1 MKLTLLKNRRY
12 ILSLLLFFFFKLFI
26 IGQDLDCE
34 VEVPKSIE
42 KIYLKA
48 KNYKKYDYKNRV
60 KYYKE
65 TLELEEDCI
74 PCIWELAKMSFRRK
88 YTIGDPM
95 DFPKKYFLQLE
106 SLCPAFHADVY
117 YYLSLIYYM
126 EKNDCEAV
134 KYFNKF
140 LEFPTENK
148 NQIAINYKD
157 QKLYV
162 EASLEMSQYFCDFY
176 SNPVPFN
183 PKVLKNISTAERN
196 EILPVISPDNEHIYY
211 TIEYDE
217 YVKGDFA
224 VHHEQLFA
232 NSNRVSFREN
242 FLEGKPLEEPFNLG
256 PKYGG
261 ATLSLNN
268 KEMYI
273 CACIQNGG
281 YFNCDLYV
289 SENQKKTITLK
300 REGKDFDT
308 TFYSWSPLKNLGP
321 NVNGPQTWEA
331 QPSLSGDGKTLY
343 FASARPGG
351 YGKID
356 IYYSNRNE
364 DGSWSKA
371 ENMGKPINSSESDKS
386 PFIHTDSRTFYFVSE
401 SSDYRWGAGDFDIFY
416 TQQNEETLIWE
427 EPKNIG
433 YPINSEEAEESLIVS
448 VDGHYGYFSSTRK
461 EGLGGKDI
469 FYFEIPE
476 EAKPDKIVL
485 AKGKGSF
492 GPNGSE
498 NAKMILRDKNG
509 NKKEQDFS
517 VGDEGEFIAIVN
529 VEEVKG
535 DALLEIQT
543 EGGAFESLLISEE
556 DVGNTVVKEKQIDV
570 KPMEKGEAYTINDI
584 LFESNS
590 SKLKESSKI
599 VLDGFVDW
607 LLVNKELNIEIQGHT
622 DDVGPDKAN
631 LALSMDR
638 SFSVMEYLIKNG
650 VEKSRLK
657 FKGYGESNPKVP
669 NTSSK
674 SRSIN
679 RRTDFLIF

>member
-1 MKLTLLKNRRY
+1 MKLILLKNRRY

-148 NQIAINYKD
+148 KQIAINYKD

-232 NSNRVSFREN
+232 NSTRVSFREN
-242 FLEGKPLEEPFNLG
+242 FHEGEPLEEPFNLG

>member
-1 MKLTLLKNRRY
+1 MKLILLKNRRY
-12 ILSLLLFFFFKLFI
+12 ILSLLLFFFFKFFI
-26 IGQDLDCE
+26 VGQDLDCE

-60 KYYKE
+60 KYFKE

-148 NQIAINYKD
+148 KQIAINYKD

-232 NSNRVSFREN
+232 NSSRVSFREN

-321 NVNGPQTWEA
+321 NINGPQTWEA

-669 NTSSK
+669 NSSSK

>member
-1 MKLTLLKNRRY
+1 MKLILLKNRRY

-148 NQIAINYKD
+148 KQIAINYKD

-217 YVKGDFA
+217 YIKGDFA

-232 NSNRVSFREN
+232 NSTRLSFREN
-242 FLEGKPLEEPFNLG
+242 FHEGEPLEEPFNLG

-356 IYYSNRNE
+356 IYYSIRNE

>member
-1 MKLTLLKNRRY
+1 M
-12 ILSLLLFFFFKLFI
+12 
-26 IGQDLDCE
+26 
-34 VEVPKSIE
+34 PKSIE

-148 NQIAINYKD
+148 KQIAINYKD

-232 NSNRVSFREN
+232 NSTRVSFREN

>member
-1 MKLTLLKNRRY
+1 MKLILLKNRRY
-12 ILSLLLFFFFKLFI
+12 ILSLLLFFFFKFFI
-26 IGQDLDCE
+26 VGQDLDCE

-148 NQIAINYKD
+148 KQIAINYKD

-232 NSNRVSFREN
+232 NSTRVSFREN

-321 NVNGPQTWEA
+321 NINGPQTWEA

>member
-1 MKLTLLKNRRY
+1 MKLILLKNRRY

-26 IGQDLDCE
+26 IAQDLDCE

-148 NQIAINYKD
+148 KQIAINYKD

-232 NSNRVSFREN
+232 NSTRVSFREN
-242 FLEGKPLEEPFNLG
+242 FFEGKPLEEPFNLG

-321 NVNGPQTWEA
+321 NINGPQTWEA

-371 ENMGKPINSSESDKS
+371 KNMGKPINTSESDKS

-448 VDGHYGYFSSTRK
+448 VDGHYGYFSSTRI

>member
-1 MKLTLLKNRRY
+1 MKNRRY
-12 ILSLLLFFFFKLFI
+12 ISSLIVFFFFKLFI
-26 IGQDLDCE
+26 YGQELNCE

-88 YTIGDPM
+88 YTTGDPM
-95 DFPKKYFLQLE
+95 DFPKKYFLELE
-106 SLCPAFHADVY
+106 SLCPDFHADVY

-148 NQIAINYKD
+148 KQIAINYKD

-176 SNPVPFN
+176 NNPVPFK

-217 YVKGDFA
+217 YIKGDFA
-224 VHHEQLFA
+224 VHHEQMFA
-232 NSNRVSFREN
+232 NSTRMSFREN
-242 FLEGKPLEEPFNLG
+242 FQLGKPLEEPFNLG

-281 YFNCDLYV
+281 YFNCDLYI

-300 REGKDFDT
+300 REGEDFDT

-321 NVNGPQTWEA
+321 NINGPQTWEA

-448 VDGHYGYFSSTRK
+448 VDGHYGYFSSTRD

-543 EGGAFESLLISEE
+543 EDGAFESLLISEE

-622 DDVGPDKAN
+622 DDIGPDKAN

-638 SFSVMEYLIKNG
+638 SFSVMEYLLDNG
-650 VEKSRLK
+650 VDKSRLK
-657 FKGYGESNPKVP
+657 FKGYGETNPKVP

-674 SRSIN
+674 SRSTN

>member
-1 MKLTLLKNRRY
+1 MNIKL
-12 ILSLLLFFFFKLFI
+12 
-26 IGQDLDCE
+26 
-34 VEVPKSIE
+34 VE
-42 KIYLKA
+42 
-48 KNYKKYDYKNRV
+48 
-60 KYYKE
+60 
-65 TLELEEDCI
+65 
-74 PCIWELAKMSFRRK
+74 
-88 YTIGDPM
+88 
-95 DFPKKYFLQLE
+95 
-106 SLCPAFHADVY
+106 
-117 YYLSLIYYM
+117 
-126 EKNDCEAV
+126 
-134 KYFNKF
+134 
-140 LEFPTENK
+140 
-148 NQIAINYKD
+148 
-157 QKLYV
+157 
-162 EASLEMSQYFCDFY
+162 
-176 SNPVPFN
+176 
-183 PKVLKNISTAERN
+183 
-196 EILPVISPDNEHIYY
+196 DNEHIYY

-232 NSNRVSFREN
+232 NSSRVSFREN

-321 NVNGPQTWEA
+321 NINGPQTWEA

-509 NKKEQDFS
+509 NKKEQNFS

-607 LLVNKELNIEIQGHT
+607 LLVNKKLNIEIQGHT
-622 DDVGPDKAN
+622 DDIGPDKAN

>member
-1 MKLTLLKNRRY
+1 MKLILLKNRRY

-48 KNYKKYDYKNRV
+48 KNYKKYDYKDRV

-148 NQIAINYKD
+148 KQIAINYKD

-232 NSNRVSFREN
+232 NSTRVSFREN

-308 TFYSWSPLKNLGP
+308 TFYSWSSLKNLGP

>member
-1 MKLTLLKNRRY
+1 MKLILLKNRRY

-148 NQIAINYKD
+148 KQIAINYKD

-232 NSNRVSFREN
+232 NSTRVSFREN

-356 IYYSNRNE
+356 IYYSNRND

-622 DDVGPDKAN
+622 DDIGPDKAN

>member
-1 MKLTLLKNRRY
+1 MKLILLKNRRY

-26 IGQDLDCE
+26 IGQDLECE

-148 NQIAINYKD
+148 KQIAINYKD

-232 NSNRVSFREN
+232 NSTRVSFREN

-268 KEMYI
+268 KEMFI

-321 NVNGPQTWEA
+321 NINGPQTWEA

-371 ENMGKPINSSESDKS
+371 KNMGKPINSSESDKS

-509 NKKEQDFS
+509 NKKEQNFS

>member
-1 MKLTLLKNRRY
+1 MKLILLKNRRY

-26 IGQDLDCE
+26 IAQDLDCE

-88 YTIGDPM
+88 YTTGDPM
-95 DFPKKYFLQLE
+95 DLPKKYFLQLE

-148 NQIAINYKD
+148 KQIAINYKD

-183 PKVLKNISTAERN
+183 PRVLKNISTAERN
-196 EILPVISPDNEHIYY
+196 EILPIISPDNEQIYY

-232 NSNRVSFREN
+232 NSTRVSFREN

-268 KEMYI
+268 KEMFI
-273 CACIQNGG
+273 CACIKNGG

-356 IYYSNRNE
+356 IYYSNRND

-371 ENMGKPINSSESDKS
+371 KNMGKPINSSESDKS

-517 VGDEGEFIAIVN
+517 VGDEGEVIAIVN

-570 KPMEKGEAYTINDI
+570 KPTEKGEAYTINDI

-669 NTSSK
+669 NSSSK

>member
-1 MKLTLLKNRRY
+1 MKLILLKNRRY
-12 ILSLLLFFFFKLFI
+12 ILSLLLFFFFKFFI
-26 IGQDLDCE
+26 VGQDLDCE

-148 NQIAINYKD
+148 KQIAINYKD

-232 NSNRVSFREN
+232 NSTRVSFREN

-321 NVNGPQTWEA
+321 NINGPQTWEA

-669 NTSSK
+669 NSSSK

>member
-1 MKLTLLKNRRY
+1 MKLILLKNRRY

-26 IGQDLDCE
+26 IGQDLECE

-148 NQIAINYKD
+148 KQIAINYKD

-232 NSNRVSFREN
+232 NSTRNSFREK

-321 NVNGPQTWEA
+321 NINGPQTWEA

-509 NKKEQDFS
+509 NKKEQNFS

>member
-1 MKLTLLKNRRY
+1 MKLILLKNRRY
-12 ILSLLLFFFFKLFI
+12 ILSLLLFFFFKFFI
-26 IGQDLDCE
+26 VGQDLDCE

-148 NQIAINYKD
+148 KQIAINYKD

-232 NSNRVSFREN
+232 NSSRVSFREN

-321 NVNGPQTWEA
+321 NINGPQTWEA

-607 LLVNKELNIEIQGHT
+607 LLVNKRT
-622 DDVGPDKAN
+622 
-631 LALSMDR
+631 
-638 SFSVMEYLIKNG
+638 EYRN
-650 VEKSRLK
+650 SRA
-657 FKGYGESNPKVP
+657 Y
-669 NTSSK
+669 
-674 SRSIN
+674 R
-679 RRTDFLIF
+679 

>member
-1 MKLTLLKNRRY
+1 MKLLIVNNKIY
-12 ILSLLLFFFFKLFI
+12 ILNFGLFFFIGLFVF
-26 IGQDLDCE
+26 GQDLDCE

-60 KYYKE
+60 KFFKE

-74 PCIWELAKMSFRRK
+74 PCIWGLAKMSFRKK
-88 YTIGDPM
+88 YTNGDIM

-106 SLCPAFHADVY
+106 RLCPKFHAGIY

-126 EKNDCEAV
+126 EKDDCEAV
-134 KYFNKF
+134 KYFEKF

-148 NQIAINYKD
+148 KQIAINHKD
-157 QKLYV
+157 QKLLV
-162 EASLEMSQYFCDFY
+162 EASLEMSKYFCDFY
-176 SNPVPFN
+176 TNPVPFS
-183 PKVLKNISTAERN
+183 PKVLQNISTAERN
-196 EILPVISPDNEHIYY
+196 EILPVISPDNEQIYY

-217 YVKGDFA
+217 YIKGDIA

-232 NSNRVSFREN
+232 NSTRINFRDN
-242 FLEGKPLEEPFNLG
+242 FQVGQSLEKPFNLG

-273 CACIQNGG
+273 CACIPNGG
-281 YFNCDLYV
+281 YFNCDIYV
-289 SENQKKTITLK
+289 SEKQKKTITLK
-300 REGKDFDT
+300 REGEDYDT
-308 TFYSWSPLKNLGP
+308 TFLAWSPLKNLGT
-321 NVNGPQTWEA
+321 NINGPQTWEA

-356 IYYSNRNE
+356 IYYSKRNE

-371 ENMGKPINSSESDKS
+371 ENMGKPVNSSESDKS

-401 SSDYRWGAGDFDIFY
+401 SSDYRWGAGGFDIFY

-433 YPINSEEAEESLIVS
+433 YPINTEEAEESLIVS
-448 VDGHYGYFSSTRK
+448 VDGHYGYFSSKRK

-492 GPNGSE
+492 GTEGGE
-498 NAKMILRDKNG
+498 NTKMILRDENG

-517 VGDEGEFIAIVN
+517 LGDDGDFIAIVN
-529 VEEVKG
+529 VEDVKG

-556 DVGNTVVKEKQIDV
+556 DMGNTVIKQKEIEV
-570 KPMEKGEAYTINDI
+570 KPIEKGDA
-584 LFESNS
+584 
-590 SKLKESSKI
+590 
-599 VLDGFVDW
+599 
-607 LLVNKELNIEIQGHT
+607 
-622 DDVGPDKAN
+622 
-631 LALSMDR
+631 
-638 SFSVMEYLIKNG
+638 
-650 VEKSRLK
+650 
-657 FKGYGESNPKVP
+657 
-669 NTSSK
+669 
-674 SRSIN
+674 
-679 RRTDFLIF
+679 

>member
-1 MKLTLLKNRRY
+1 MKLILLKNRRY

-148 NQIAINYKD
+148 KQIAINYKD

-232 NSNRVSFREN
+232 NSTRNSFREN

-321 NVNGPQTWEA
+321 NINGPQTWEA

-509 NKKEQDFS
+509 NKKEQNFS

-622 DDVGPDKAN
+622 DDIGPDKAN